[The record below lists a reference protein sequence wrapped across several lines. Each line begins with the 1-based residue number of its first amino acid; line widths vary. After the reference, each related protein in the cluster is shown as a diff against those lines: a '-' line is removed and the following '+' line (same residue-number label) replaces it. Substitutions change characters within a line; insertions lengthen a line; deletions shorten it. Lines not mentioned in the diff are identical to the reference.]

1 MKSWQTIFYSVLS
14 AKLKKIKK
22 GATAVTVAESEED
35 MKDWQVSYYLDDMF
49 HCYVIE
55 AENEYDATLKLLNSI
70 PKGSHKLFRDL
81 KVARKKVDWN

>member
-1 MKSWQTIFYSVLS
+1 MLRYAVINNRANSINQ
-14 AKLKKIKK
+14 ANR
-22 GATAVTVAESEED
+22 ATAVTVAESEEE

-70 PKGSHKLFRDL
+70 PKGSQKLFRDL
-81 KVARKKVDWN
+81 KVARRKVDWN

>member
-1 MKSWQTIFYSVLS
+1 
-14 AKLKKIKK
+14 
-22 GATAVTVAESEED
+22 
-35 MKDWQVSYYLDDMF
+35 MKDWQVSYYLGDMF

-81 KVARKKVDWN
+81 KVARKKGGLELIT

>member
-1 MKSWQTIFYSVLS
+1 
-14 AKLKKIKK
+14 
-22 GATAVTVAESEED
+22 

-70 PKGSHKLFRDL
+70 PKGSQKLFRDL